1 MTDSRA
7 TPGAAPSLDD
17 AYRPLL
23 EAVSFAARA
32 HHGQMRKDGKTPY
45 ASHVFR
51 VCLILRHVF
60 GFDDP
65 AMLTAA
71 VLHDTIEDTT
81 TDFDDVEQKFG
92 PDVARWVACL
102 SKDKRQQD
110 DQREEEYRNGLA
122 AAPWQVKAC
131 KLADIF
137 DNLLDSRNLSNDHRK
152 RTAKRSHLYL
162 DALFAPDLPVE
173 VARAHQTVTRLL
185 AEVERTLA

>member
-1 MTDSRA
+1 MK
-7 TPGAAPSLDD
+7 SLEQT
-17 AYRPLL
+17 YRPLL

-60 GFDDP
+60 GLDHP

-71 VLHDTIEDTT
+71 LLHDTIEDTT
-81 TDFDDVEQKFG
+81 TDFDDVREQYG
-92 PDVARWVACL
+92 EEVAEWVACL
-102 SKDKRQQD
+102 TKDKRLQD
-110 DQREEEYRNGLA
+110 DEREELYRAGLA

-137 DNLLDSRNLSNDHRK
+137 DNLLDSRHLSAERRRRTVHRS
-152 RTAKRSHLYL
+152 RFYL
-162 DALFAPDLPVE
+162 DALQQPGLPDPVRRASQL
-173 VARAHQTVTRLL
+173 VARLL
-185 AEVERTLA
+185 AEVESSLTC